1 MKPIVPHTPLTK
13 FYGDPAD
20 REHYVREI
28 FDETAPWYD
37 WAVRFMSFGSGSW
50 YRREALKRIGLK
62 PGMRLLDVAT
72 GTGVVARAAAEVLSE
87 RGEQSAER
95 KPGKQHVSGTSYP
108 PPSALC
114 PPNGSAI
121 VGVDASIGMLHSGR
135 TQNAKVQGAAEAI
148 PIRSQSFD
156 ALTIGFALR
165 HFADLRGV
173 FEECHRVLRPGG
185 RVLILEITAP
195 ESRIPR
201 ALLGAYMG
209 RIVPAAMRI
218 RSRNARAAE
227 MLRYYWETTR
237 DCVRPDVILDALRA
251 AGFTDVQRRVELG
264 IFSEYSGTRF

>member
-1 MKPIVPHTPLTK
+1 VPLAPHTPLTK
-13 FYGDPAD
+13 YYGDPSQ

-37 WAVRFMSFGSGSW
+37 WAIRFMSFGSGAW

-62 PGMRLLDVAT
+62 PGMRLLDIAT
-72 GTGVVARAAAEVLSE
+72 GTGVVARAAAEVTNDG
-87 RGEQSAER
+87 R
-95 KPGKQHVSGTSYP
+95 
-108 PPSALC
+108 
-114 PPNGSAI
+114 AI
-121 VGVDASIGMLHSGR
+121 VGVDASIGMLHSGHV
-135 TQNAKVQGAAEAI
+135 QSAKVQGAAEAI

-165 HFADLRGV
+165 HFADLRAV

-227 MLRYYWETTR
+227 LFRYYWDTTR

-251 AGFTDVQRRVELG
+251 AGFTDVQRKVELG
-264 IFSEYSGTRF
+264 IFSEYSGVVNDQNSVTRL

>member
-1 MKPIVPHTPLTK
+1 MGEVNPLPPHPPLPK
-13 FYGDPAD
+13 YYGDAAQ
-20 REHYVREI
+20 REEYVRDI

-37 WAVRFMSFGSGSW
+37 WAIRFMSFGSGSW
-50 YRREALKRIGLK
+50 YRREALKRAGVA
-62 PGMRLLDVAT
+62 PGMKVLDLAT
-72 GTGVVARAAAEVLSE
+72 GTGPVARAAAEVTGDP
-87 RGEQSAER
+87 R
-95 KPGKQHVSGTSYP
+95 HVIGID
-108 PPSALC
+108 PS
-114 PPNGSAI
+114 S
-121 VGVDASIGMLHSGR
+121 GMLTSGR
-135 TQNAKVQGAAEAI
+135 TASPKVQGKAEQIPVRSAA
-148 PIRSQSFD
+148 FD

-209 RIVPAAMRI
+209 SFVPMAMRI

-237 DCVRPDVILDALRA
+237 DCVRPNVILDALRA
-251 AGFTDVQRRVELG
+251 AGFTDAKRRTELG
-264 IFSEYSGTRF
+264 IFSEYSAVSS